1 MLTAKTQCEVF
12 DKLNE
17 GDVFEYG
24 APFSFDDEKLVWR
37 CEEVV
42 STATEAGPVLRYT
55 FHVYFRD
62 VMLRAVVAVVDP
74 DNQKVAWVPY
84 AS

>member
-1 MLTAKTQCEVF
+1 MLTTKAQCELF
-12 DKLNE
+12 SKLNE

-42 STATEAGPVLRYT
+42 TKDTADGPVVRYT

-62 VMLRAVVAVVDP
+62 VMLRSLVAVVDP
-74 DNQKVAWVPY
+74 DNQKVLWVPY
-84 AS
+84 AN